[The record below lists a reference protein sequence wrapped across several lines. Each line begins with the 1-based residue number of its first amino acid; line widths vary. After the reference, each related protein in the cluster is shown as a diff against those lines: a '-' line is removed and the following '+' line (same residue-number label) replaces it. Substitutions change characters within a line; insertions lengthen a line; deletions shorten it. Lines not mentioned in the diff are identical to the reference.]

1 MAEDTLQVMTRGG
14 VDKKYFPT
22 QLHASSGNSSNE
34 LTRSFFS
41 QLDKISTVKS
51 NILKNEEKIE
61 KMVLSIGLTHQ

>member
-41 QLDKISTVKS
+41 QLDNDTVSDLYNMYKVDFDMFGYT
-51 NILKNEEKIE
+51 IDEAL
-61 KMVLSIGLTHQ
+61 G